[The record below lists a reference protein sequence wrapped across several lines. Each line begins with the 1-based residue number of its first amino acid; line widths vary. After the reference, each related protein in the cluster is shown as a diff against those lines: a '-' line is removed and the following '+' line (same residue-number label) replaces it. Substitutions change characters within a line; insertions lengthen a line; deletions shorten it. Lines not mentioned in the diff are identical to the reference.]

1 MLAGQVQI
9 DGCVPDVGVAEQFL
23 NGGEI
28 GAGVQQ
34 VRGKAV
40 APMPSSA

>member
-28 GAGVQQ
+28 GAGFQQ
-34 VRGKAV
+34 VSSEGV

>member
-1 MLAGQVQI
+1 MLSRQVQV

-23 NGGEI
+23 NAGEI

-34 VRGKAV
+34 VCGEAV
-40 APMPSSA
+40 PPIPAPE